1 MTLGVREVTCRELTA
16 CLADYFA
23 GALGSDERSLFEG
36 HLAKC
41 PDCVAYLGSY
51 VETTRLA
58 KDAYEDDPV
67 PAGVPEQLI
76 RAILAA
82 REHIPGPP
90 TSPPRGPRRGGLPGA
105 GDDPPRPSGV
115 TRTRR
120 CRTRR
125 RA

>member
-1 MTLGVREVTCRELTA
+1 MREVTCRELTA

-23 GALGSDERSLFEG
+23 GALGSDQRSLFDG

-51 VETTRLA
+51 VETMRLA

-82 REHIPGPP
+82 LERTPGSP
-90 TSPPRGPRRGGLPGA
+90 TSPPREPRR
-105 GDDPPRPSGV
+105 
-115 TRTRR
+115 RR
-120 CRTRR
+120 KK
-125 RA
+125 